1 MVLTIRPAGHADAD
15 AIWEIFHAVVATADT
30 YAYPADTPR
39 EQALTWWFPTGGWT
53 FVALL
58 DDRIVGTYVMKPNQ
72 PGQGGHV
79 ANCGYM
85 VAPEASGRGVGEA
98 MCRHSLVEARRLGF
112 LAMQFNF
119 VVSTNTRAVSLWKRC
134 GFEIVGTLPRAFR
147 HPSRGLVDAYV
158 MHQHLEP

>member
-1 MVLTIRPAGHADAD
+1 MVLTIRPAGNADKD

-39 EQALTWWFPTGGWT
+39 EQALAWWFPAGGWT
-53 FVALL
+53 FVALI
-58 DDRIVGTYVMKPNQ
+58 DDRTVGTYVMKPNQ

-98 MCRHSLVEARRLGF
+98 MCRHSLVEARRLRF

-147 HPSRGLVDAYV
+147 HPSHGLVDAYV

>member
-1 MVLTIRPAGHADAD
+1 MVLTIRPAGNADAD
-15 AIWEIFHAVVATADT
+15 AIWEIFHTVVATADT

-39 EQALTWWFPTGGWT
+39 EQALAWWFPAGGWT

-85 VAPEASGRGVGEA
+85 VSPEASGRGVGEA
-98 MCRHSLVEARRLGF
+98 MCRHSLAEARRLGF

-119 VVSTNTRAVSLWKRC
+119 VVSTNTRAVNLWKRC

-147 HPSRGLVDAYV
+147 HPSHGLVDAYV